1 MKRIFVVVAA
11 GLMIPAIAM
20 AAPGAAAP
28 KAVTQLCATCHGP
41 DGNGTTPPNPDF
53 PKLAG
58 SQPEYLSKQ
67 LKDFK
72 SGKRKNEI
80 MNAMVAA
87 LTPED
92 IQAISNYYSTQK
104 AVPGTVKAPD
114 RLPAGQK
121 MHLDGNV
128 ESGVPSCAGCHE
140 ANAGG
145 YKQFPRLAGQHS
157 EYIYQQLKK
166 FQTGERDNDKG
177 LSMQSVAAKMSEAEM
192 LAVAE
197 YLTSLK

>member
-1 MKRIFVVVAA
+1 MRRIFVVAAA
-11 GLMIPAIAM
+11 GLMLPGMAM
-20 AAPGAAAP
+20 AAPGVAAP
-28 KAVTQLCATCHGP
+28 QAVTQLCATCHGP

-58 SQPEYLSKQ
+58 EQPEYLGKQ

-80 MNAMVAA
+80 MNAMVAS

-92 IQAISNYYSTQK
+92 IQAIANYYSAQK
-104 AVPGTVKAPD
+104 PSVGTVKAPD
-114 RLPAGQK
+114 LLPAGKK

-128 ESGVPSCAGCHE
+128 ESGVPACAGCHE
-140 ANAGG
+140 ANASG

-157 EYIYQQLKK
+157 AYIYQQLKK